1 MIRKFKIWLYRR
13 KVRKLAEQILAS
25 QIAYSGKQCQHDR
38 TCAAIDT
45 AKRFYEEW
53 EKRK

>member
-1 MIRKFKIWLYRR
+1 MKKIIQYFKRR
-13 KVRKLAEQILAS
+13 KVRKLAERILAF
-25 QIAYSGKQCQHDR
+25 QIVYNNRQNQH
-38 TCAAIDT
+38 TMICAAIDT

>member
-1 MIRKFKIWLYRR
+1 MIRKFKTWFHRH
-13 KVRKLAEQILAS
+13 KVRKLAERILAF
-25 QIAYSGKQCQHDR
+25 QIAYSDKQNQHDR
-38 TCAAIDT
+38 ACAAIDT

>member
-1 MIRKFKIWLYRR
+1 MKKIRQYFKRR
-13 KVRKLAEQILAS
+13 RVRKLAERILAF
-25 QIAYSGKQCQHDR
+25 QIAYNNRQNQYDR
-38 TCAAIDT
+38 ICAAIDT